1 MISQNDLKT
10 IAHSLFRDGRFDIAF
25 ARRALGLLSR
35 KELARFILHF
45 EKALMERAVVVTSS
59 NELPHAIRK
68 RIEAMFPG
76 KYLFFREEQGT
87 GEGISVTAGDNR
99 IDLTIQ
105 GYVERVL
112 IEAGKA

>member
-1 MISQNDLKT
+1 MISQNELKT
-10 IAHSLFRDGRFDIAF
+10 IANSLFTDGGFDNES
-25 ARRALGLLSR
+25 ARHVLALLSR

-59 NELPHAIRK
+59 NELQPAIRK

-76 KYLFFREEQGT
+76 KYVFFREEPVS
-87 GEGISVTAGDNR
+87 GEGISVKSGDNR
-99 IDLTIQ
+99 IDLTMRS
-105 GYVERVL
+105 YVERVF